1 MIIPELRLA
10 TDGPPTG
17 LLATVTV
24 AGIPKTKG
32 SMRHVGGGKMQEQVV
47 GSKRWRQLVA
57 AVLREAY
64 PHPAA
69 YDGPVGVTMLFNF
82 PRPVSA
88 PTRPWPHT
96 KATGDLDK
104 LYRNIGDAMQDA
116 GVVTEDSRIVEA
128 RVRKTYADPGA
139 LIGAIIHVWR
149 IEDYA
154 N

>member
-1 MIIPELRLA
+1 MIIPELELA
-10 TDGPPTG
+10 TDRPAVAP
-17 LLATVTV
+17 LATAIVH
-24 AGIPKTKG
+24 GIPKTKG
-32 SMRHVGGGKMQEQVV
+32 SMRHIGGGRMQEQVV
-47 GSKRWRQLVA
+47 GSKAWRQHVA
-57 AVLREAY
+57 TELRAAY

-82 PRPVSA
+82 PRPVA
-88 PTRPWPHT
+88 ARTRPWPHT

-128 RVRKTYADPGA
+128 RVRKTYAGPGEA
-139 LIGAIIHVWR
+139 TGAIITVWR

-154 N
+154 